1 MHVPDGFFDV
11 PTSVATGVLAA
22 AAIGVALRRSGP
34 ELQEA
39 GAARAG
45 LTGCF
50 VFAAQM
56 LNFPVA
62 AGTSGHLIGA
72 ALAVALVGPWTALL
86 TLSCVLLVQAL
97 VFADGGVTALGTNIV
112 LLAVVPVLVSALV
125 SRAVLAAGRGR
136 RSALIPGA
144 AAAALLSVPVSAL
157 VFSGLYAAGGRVE
170 VPLGLL
176 VGSMTGVHL
185 LIGIGEAL
193 ITSAVLASVMAA
205 RPDLVHL
212 WRGRAEPVQLRVTDA
227 HGVTR
232 TVTADPHDPA
242 EQDRTMPGR
251 DASVA
256 PRRRSTVLVGLGV
269 AAILAGGVSLLA
281 SGSPDGLEKVALSLG
296 FDSAASESFVAGSP
310 LADYGL
316 AGAGQW
322 GNSVA
327 GLAGVVLTLGLTLL
341 VVGVSSRIRAQRP
354 VPLPVETGPRH

>member
-1 MHVPDGFFDV
+1 MHVPDGFLDV
-11 PTSVATGVLAA
+11 PTSIATGVLAA
-22 AAIGVALRRSGP
+22 AAIGIALRRSGP

-39 GAARAG
+39 GPARAG

-97 VFADGGVTALGTNIV
+97 VFADGGVSALGTNIV
-112 LLAVVPVLVSALV
+112 LLAVVPVAVSALV
-125 SRAVLAAGRGR
+125 SRAVLGFGRGR
-136 RSALIPGA
+136 RSAVIPGA
-144 AAAALLSVPVSAL
+144 AAAALVSVPLSAL
-157 VFSGLYAAGGRVE
+157 VFSGLYGVGGRVE

-176 VGSMTGVHL
+176 VGSMTGIHL
-185 LIGIGEAL
+185 VIGMGEAL
-193 ITSAVLASVMAA
+193 ITSAVLASVLAA

-212 WRGRAEPVQLRVTDA
+212 WRGRAEPVRLVVTDA
-227 HGVTR
+227 YGITR
-232 TVTADPHDPA
+232 TVAADPNDPV
-242 EQDRTMPGR
+242 EPGR
-251 DASVA
+251 TVPGRVSVA
-256 PRRRSTVLVGLGV
+256 PRRHSTALVGLGV

-281 SGSPDGLEKVALSLG
+281 SGAPDGLERVALSLG
-296 FDSAASESFVAGSP
+296 FAGSATDSFVAGSP
-310 LADYGL
+310 LAEYALVGTGL
-316 AGAGQW
+316 W

-341 VVGVSSRIRAQRP
+341 VMGVSVRSRARRP
-354 VPLPVETGPRH
+354 VPLPADTGRRR